1 MGNPAHIINS
11 DLPNFSANMVIM
23 LNPIE
28 AFGLPYL
35 LWRAGQG
42 GVWQILDLRGPDP
55 VHPTSKAL
63 QKRYGQ
69 KQGRSSHAD
78 RRHVH
83 PGQEEAQGWA
93 VQPLDAGAPSCCE
106 KDRAQWREG

>member
-1 MGNPAHIINS
+1 
-11 DLPNFSANMVIM
+11 M

-28 AFGLPYL
+28 AFGLPYP

-42 GVWQILDLRGPDP
+42 GGWQILDLRGPDP

-78 RRHVH
+78 RRRVH
-83 PGQEEAQGWA
+83 PGQEKRKAELCDPWTQGLQA
-93 VQPLDAGAPSCCE
+93 VTKRIEPSDGKANSGRGAI
-106 KDRAQWREG
+106 AA